1 MGTGNL
7 TELTDC
13 DSIGTNMILMGLV
26 SELSINAV
34 LVVQVSNHCKN
45 SIKETDAARKI
56 MYFSKKNQRLPFRV
70 NNNLM
75 CLAERKPKRKSKKEL
90 KEIKSMVKDKNFR
103 IFLSE
108 DGINVFNSEIYTN
121 GSDPYDFFEKMN
133 VNDDASH
140 SFYLG
145 VELARAQIAYQL
157 GKDYDQDNE
166 LNWGIAVE
174 KKKQNLFKRPATKVT
189 QKK

>member
-1 MGTGNL
+1 
-7 TELTDC
+7 
-13 DSIGTNMILMGLV
+13 
-26 SELSINAV
+26 
-34 LVVQVSNHCKN
+34 
-45 SIKETDAARKI
+45 
-56 MYFSKKNQRLPFRV
+56 MYGREKT
-70 NNNLM
+70 
-75 CLAERKPKRKSKKEL
+75 KRKSKKEL

-103 IFLSE
+103 IFFLKMASMFLILKFIQM
-108 DGINVFNSEIYTN
+108 GVIPMTFLR
-121 GSDPYDFFEKMN
+121 KMN

-174 KKKQNLFKRPATKVT
+174 KKNKTCSKD
-189 QKK
+189 QKLK